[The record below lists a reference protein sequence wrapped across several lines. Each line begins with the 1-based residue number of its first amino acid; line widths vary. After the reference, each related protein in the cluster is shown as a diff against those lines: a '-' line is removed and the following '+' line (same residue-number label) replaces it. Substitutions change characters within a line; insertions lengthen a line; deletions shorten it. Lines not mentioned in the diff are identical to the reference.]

1 MAQKEI
7 KLPRLP
13 HGQGSFSWRDST
25 HTKIKFQR
33 NYKSKT
39 DGKTYRL
46 QATAATVKECYE
58 LMEHKEQEK
67 EAEIKR
73 TYRHSLDNRTVILS
87 DAIRE
92 WLVKTKM
99 DRNKANS
106 FDRDECTLDNQI
118 EKYDI
123 GRLQAIEVTAD
134 DISKHLDFLLYSADN
149 GVKRGYSYS
158 VVRKTYEL
166 LNQFFAYF
174 YAKDVNSNPMHL
186 VKRPERKKNVAEIT
200 LDDNDSPNVIA
211 DLILSDYEIKIFK
224 DACMREPKNGV
235 TGGTKY
241 GLHLYFILL
250 TFLRV
255 GEAITLVWSDVDWG
269 RRLLRVNKA
278 VSRVKNRDSSGAK
291 TKVILTTPKTQ
302 HGIRDVGL
310 TDEAIRVLQM
320 IKARSNFTAPNDYIF
335 ATNKGT
341 IVPYTHLYKV
351 LKGVLKS
358 SGLNQ
363 NGERDGFTLHYL
375 RHSGISFYIRK
386 GVPLDVIS
394 EMAGHADTY
403 ITRNTY
409 YHIINEQKRDA
420 ISMMNDI
427 KI

>member
-7 KLPRLP
+7 KLPKLP

-46 QATAATVKECYE
+46 QATASTVKECYALIE
-58 LMEHKEQEK
+58 QKEHEK
-67 EAEIKR
+67 ESEIKR
-73 TYRHSLDNRTVILS
+73 AYKHSLDNRTVILS

-99 DRNKANS
+99 NKNKANS
-106 FDRDECTLDNQI
+106 FDRDECTLNNQI

-123 GRLQAIEVTAD
+123 GRLQAIDVTAD
-134 DISKHLDFLLYSADN
+134 DIAEHLDFLLYSADN

-158 VVRKTYEL
+158 VVKKTYEL

-174 YAKDVNSNPMHL
+174 YAKDVNSNPMRS
-186 VKRPERKKNVAEIT
+186 VKRPERRKNVSEIS
-200 LDDNDSPNVIA
+200 LHDNDSPNIIA
-211 DLILSDYEIKIFK
+211 DLVLSDDEIKIFK
-224 DACMREPKNGV
+224 EACMRKPRNGV

-241 GLHLYFILL
+241 GLHLYFMLL

-255 GEAITLVWSDVDWG
+255 GEAITLVWSDVDWDKK
-269 RRLLRVNKA
+269 LLRVNKA

-310 TDEAIRVLQM
+310 TDEALNVLKI
-320 IKARSNFTAPNDYIF
+320 IKKQSDYTTLGDYIF
-335 ATNKGT
+335 ATSKGT
-341 IVPYTHLYKV
+341 PVPYTHLYKV
-351 LKGVLKS
+351 LKGLLKS
-358 SGLNQ
+358 SGLNS

-403 ITRNTY
+403 ITRSTY
-409 YHIINEQKRDA
+409 YHIINKQKRDA
-420 ISMMNDI
+420 ILMMNDI